1 MSRLL
6 EYIQSHKTAFAIF
19 AGAFAIRALYAI
31 FVQIF
36 SGSEGFIA
44 FSDAH
49 YFYFNEAVNL
59 VNGHGFS
66 IAPSEPYY
74 PNAYHTPLYPLF
86 LALLLLLKM
95 PLVGIVL
102 IQSVFAA
109 LTVTLFYLIARQIS
123 NSENI
128 AIVTGALAAVEP
140 MSIYWG
146 GLLMS
151 DVIFAFFLTLSFY
164 LLLKGNLVLMS
175 LSLGL
180 SAMVRP
186 IALLFIPVFVAFV
199 LFQSFSKQKDWSSA
213 LRNALLVAIL
223 ASVVVSPWFVRNKVV
238 FDTWSMTSAGWY
250 DLYVSPIAAYAQE
263 NNLPFVWVHPD
274 QQGDRNFTR
283 FSFAYTPMYK
293 AMDLAVIQ
301 MDVPGYLRF
310 QILRSLSSLFTDRYE
325 YLITTVL
332 ATKFP
337 ALYNNISQ
345 QLIHFILSVGQ
356 FFWYATYFLVA
367 TAFLDRKNRHW
378 WLFFL
383 ALVGINAAI
392 SGGINPGGSDMARY
406 SLAFAGPLFML
417 AGIGIIQVQ
426 KILKSTYFK
435 RS

>member
-1 MSRLL
+1 MSHVLKLIRT
-6 EYIQSHKTAFAIF
+6 HKTALIIF
-19 AGAFAIRALYAI
+19 AGAFVVRALYAI
-31 FVQIF
+31 FIQIF

-49 YFYFNEAVNL
+49 YFYFNEAANL
-59 VNGHGFS
+59 VQGHGFS

-86 LALLLLLKM
+86 LALLLLLKV
-95 PLVGIVL
+95 PLLGIALV
-102 IQSVFAA
+102 QSVFAA

-123 NSENI
+123 NSE
-128 AIVTGALAAVEP
+128 AIGIMTGVFTAIEP

-151 DVIFAFFLTLSFY
+151 DVLFAFLLTSSFY
-164 LLLKGNLVLMS
+164 LLLKGNLVSMS
-175 LSLGL
+175 LVLGL

-186 IALLFIPVFVAFV
+186 IALLFIPVFIAFV
-199 LFQSFSKQKDWSSA
+199 LFQTFTKQRNWFIA
-213 LRNALLVAIL
+213 LRNALLVAVL

-238 FDTWSMTSAGWY
+238 FNTWSMTSAGWY
-250 DLYVSPIAAYAQE
+250 DLYVSPIATFAQE

-274 QQGDRNFTR
+274 QKGDRNFTR
-283 FSFAYTPMYK
+283 FSFAFTPMYK

-337 ALYNNISQ
+337 ALYSNISE
-345 QLIHFILSVGQ
+345 QLIHFILYVGKLFWLGTYLLVVSV
-356 FFWYATYFLVA
+356 VA
-367 TAFLDRKNRHW
+367 DRKNRHW
-378 WLFFL
+378 LLFFG
-383 ALVGINAAI
+383 ALVGVNAAI

-406 SLAFAGPLFML
+406 SLAFIGPLFML
-417 AGIGIIQVQ
+417 AGMGFMQIREIVTS
-426 KILKSTYFK
+426 LFFK